1 MSIMWHS
8 ISGVLMILGLVGTG
22 YALLKMHV
30 FNDDDERLSK
40 FLSGFVT
47 KIAIP
52 AYLIVSI
59 PEDFTPQTLLAIGP
73 KLFLPIASMLALFAL
88 SFLIAKL
95 IKVNPHHKGLFQ
107 SLLFNSNTVT
117 VGLPVLV
124 YYMANTIVFWTL
136 GVYMIERDTA
146 TGRQFSLRKTLQGIF
161 TPPMIALI
169 IAVILVLARIEL
181 PTFIRTDLTDL
192 GNTNVPL
199 SLIFIG
205 FSIAKAQKTDLIP
218 DRENLTLALGRFVLA
233 PSVMALMMMPFELP
247 KLLKAVFIIQSAM
260 PTMTNA
266 AVMARELNGDFRFAS
281 ISITQTTLL
290 MLVVIPIL
298 MILVS

>member
-22 YALLKMHV
+22 YALLKMHI

-73 KLFLPIASMLALFAL
+73 KLVLPIASMLALFAL

-117 VGLPVLV
+117 VGLPVNMALFGKDSLPYVLV

-146 TGRQFSLRKTLQGIF
+146 TGRQFSLRKTLKGIF

-169 IAVILVLARIEL
+169 IAVILVMALIEL
-181 PTFIRTDLTDL
+181 PTFVRTDLTDL

-205 FSIAKAQKTDLIP
+205 FSIAKI
-218 DRENLTLALGRFVLA
+218 
-233 PSVMALMMMPFELP
+233 
-247 KLLKAVFIIQSAM
+247 
-260 PTMTNA
+260 
-266 AVMARELNGDFRFAS
+266 
-281 ISITQTTLL
+281 
-290 MLVVIPIL
+290 
-298 MILVS
+298 